1 MSANL
6 LNVGTVFRLGV
17 AQKVPLV
24 KACIAAFCL
33 CWLATISLA
42 LDPSEMLEDPVLEA
56 QARALDHA
64 LRCVVCQS
72 ESVASSNAQWA
83 VDTRRVIREQIAAGQ
98 THAQVVDFFVERYG
112 EFVLMT
118 PRASGSNWLL
128 WAAGPLM
135 FLLAA
140 GVGFTYLRGRRAT
153 PVAADAELSADE
165 TRRLNEILDD

>member
-1 MSANL
+1 MM
-6 LNVGTVFRLGV
+6 RLAAAMWFVLASV
-17 AQKVPLV
+17 A
-24 KACIAAFCL
+24 
-33 CWLATISLA
+33 LA
-42 LDPSEMLEDPVLEA
+42 LDPSEMLDDPALEA

-83 VDTRRVIREQIAAGQ
+83 VDTRRVIREQVAAGQ
-98 THAQVVDFFVERYG
+98 THDQIVDFFVERYG

-118 PRASGSNWLL
+118 PRASGSNWML

-140 GVGFTYLRGRRAT
+140 GVGFFYVRGRSTT
-153 PVAADAELSADE
+153 PAAEDAALSAE
-165 TRRLNEILDD
+165 ESRRLREILDD